1 MRYSLVG
8 LDCPNCAAKIER
20 ELRKVKGLENISVNF
35 NSLSVELP
43 ENMETQAR
51 AVITRVEP
59 DIKLERGKEATVRC
73 SLDGLDCANCAAK
86 IETELKKVKGLENT
100 KVNFATKSVELPPE
114 FFKQAGEVVAR
125 VEPEIKL
132 RKIEGCR
139 VSPLEEKAEEKNK
152 FWLITSAGVL
162 FLIGLIF
169 NEPLHRTLFSWA
181 EYAVLI
187 TSYLLVGWPVIAS
200 AVKKLVRGQLFDES
214 FLMTIATGGAIAIHQ
229 LPEAAGV
236 MLFYAVGEYFQDRAI
251 NRSRRS
257 ITALLNIQPEYANLK
272 ENGGT
277 RQVKPEEVEVGQFI
291 IVKPGEK
298 VPLDGEILEGTSF
311 VDTSALTG
319 ESVPRKVEQGGKI
332 LAGMINGQGLLT
344 VKVTKPFK
352 DSSVSRILNLVESAS
367 ERKAPTEQFITLFSN
382 YYTPAVVGIAALIAI
397 VPPLVIPGA
406 TFGQWFYRALVLLVI
421 SCPCALMVSIPLGYF
436 GGIGG
441 ASKNGILIKGANF
454 LDALAELD
462 TVVFDKT
469 GTLTKGVF
477 QVTEI
482 VPKNGFK
489 KEEVIAAAAGAEI
502 YSNHPIAQSIRAA
515 AENGGK
521 KIAENEV
528 IDYREIPAHGI
539 SATVKG
545 KKILAGNDRLMHKEN
560 IAHDD
565 CNVLGTSVYVAID
578 GVYAGY
584 IIISDE
590 LKEDAKE
597 TITGLKRLGIRHTVM
612 LTGDEK
618 SVAERVSKELGLD
631 SFYAELL
638 PEDKVT
644 KVEELEAGLKNRRKQ
659 KLAFVGDGVN
669 DAPVITRADIGVAMG
684 GLGSDAAIEAAD
696 VVLMED
702 APSKLAKAVEIARRT
717 GRIVRENIYLA
728 LGVKGFF
735 ILLGGL
741 GVASIW
747 EAVFADVGVTV
758 LAVLNASRTLKH
770 RKGIK

>member
-1 MRYSLVG
+1 MRYSLIG

-20 ELRKVKGLENISVNF
+20 ELRKIKGLEQVTVNF
-35 NSLSVELP
+35 SSLSVELP
-43 ENMETQAR
+43 ENFETRAR
-51 AVITRVEP
+51 TAIKRVEP
-59 DIKLERGKEATVRC
+59 EVKLERNQETTIRC

-86 IETELKKVKGLENT
+86 SETELNM
-100 KVNFATKSVELPPE
+100 N
-114 FFKQAGEVVAR
+114 
-125 VEPEIKL
+125 
-132 RKIEGCR
+132 
-139 VSPLEEKAEEKNK
+139 EKNK
-152 FWLITSAGVL
+152 LWLIVGAGVL
-162 FLIGLIF
+162 FLTGLIF
-169 NEPLHRTLFSWA
+169 NEPLHQTPFSWA
-181 EYAVLI
+181 EYAVSL
-187 TSYLLVGWPVIAS
+187 TAYFLVGWPVIAS
-200 AVKKLVRGQLFDES
+200 AIKKLIRGRLFDES
-214 FLMTIATGGAIAIHQ
+214 FLMTIATGGAVAIHQ

-251 NRSRRS
+251 NHSRRS
-257 ITALLNIQPEYANLK
+257 IAALLNIQPEYANLK
-272 ENGGT
+272 ANGST
-277 RQVKPEEVEVGQFI
+277 RQVIPEEVEVGQLI
-291 IVKPGEK
+291 IIKPGEK
-298 VPLDGEILEGTSF
+298 VPLDGEIIEGTSY

-319 ESVPRKVEQGGKI
+319 ESVPRKVEPREKI

-344 VKVTKPFK
+344 VKVAKPFK
-352 DSSVSRILNLVESAS
+352 DSSVSRILNLVEKAN
-367 ERKAPTEQFITLFSN
+367 ERKAPTEQFITLFSH
-382 YYTPAVVGIAALIAI
+382 YYTPVMVGIAALIAV
-397 VPPLVIPGA
+397 VPPLVLPGE

-482 VPKNGFK
+482 VPKNGFTR
-489 KEEVIAAAAGAEI
+489 EEVIAAAAGAEM
-502 YSNHPIAQSIRAA
+502 YSNHPIAQSIRRA
-515 AENGGK
+515 AESDGERVSG
-521 KIAENEV
+521 NEV
-528 IDYREIPAHGI
+528 TSYREIPAHGI

-545 KKILAGNDRLMHKEN
+545 RKVLAGNDHMMHKEN
-560 IAHDD
+560 IVHED
-565 CNVLGTSVYVAID
+565 CDIVGTSVYVAID

-590 LKEDAKE
+590 LKEDAGE
-597 TITGLKRLGIRHTVM
+597 TISDLKKLGIRKTIM

-618 SVAERVSKELGLD
+618 SVAEKVSRELGLD
-631 SFYAELL
+631 GFYAELL

-644 KVEELEAGLKNRRKQ
+644 RVEELEASLKNRRKQ

-669 DAPVITRADIGVAMG
+669 DAPVIARADIGVAMG

-702 APSKLAKAVEIARRT
+702 APSKLAKAVKIARRT
-717 GRIVRENIYLA
+717 GRIVRQNIYLA

-758 LAVLNASRTLKH
+758 LAVFNASRTLRYGKSVKVKH
-770 RKGIK
+770 P